1 MAMSPRMQQILLVLL
16 QEKEPI
22 AVNRL
27 AEAIGVSKRTI
38 QRELAYADRAL
49 KDSPLEFASK
59 TGLGVWIQG
68 TQEEK
73 QTLLEE
79 LSKEEA
85 YDASNRDERR
95 KRLMLEILKDKGL
108 KKIFYYSSLFGVSE
122 STIGSDLKVIEKWL
136 SEYDLKVVRKP
147 GSGVEIQGKE
157 QDYRRAIRVFIDEN
171 LDTQVIRESYE
182 KEELEEKRL
191 QAIRSNMVTQ
201 VLNEDVLTRVVRCIT
216 AMDDRRVLNL
226 TENSYV
232 GLVLHISIAIN
243 RILKDAI
250 IEEEEQK
257 GWEQPEQDE
266 DYHLAQFIV
275 QELEQEF
282 EIHIPEREVSY
293 ICLHIKGAKHINIP
307 WQYGGKTVEIEKKE
321 LLGLV
326 NDLID
331 AYDKEIAF
339 ELKQDEEFIQGL
351 LAHLRPTFVRLR
363 NHMKI
368 ANPVLEDIKRDY
380 HEVFERCRKAGK
392 VLEDCLQAPVPEEE
406 IGFLTIHFGAALV
419 RLEGRK
425 ESRRKVYIGV
435 VCASGIGISRLMLTK
450 LEKFFKDRVSLTA
463 YGKKDITPYIV
474 SRTDFFVTS
483 ISLDLPEA
491 VIVEVNPLLNQ
502 QDMELI
508 GQQVYHFERIPR
520 PSVKQDDFT
529 LELDQ
534 VNLLAMQIKMIIRY
548 LEIHEISEDLTFH
561 DVLRSIGDTMSPYA
575 DRSGII
581 QEDLME
587 RERLGTQI
595 FAEFGFALLHTRT
608 RGVIRPCVSAWRTEP
623 GKAFQDPAFKGISL
637 VLVMLLPDDE
647 NRKINSEILGFLS
660 SCLIEDIEFL
670 ELFLRG
676 SQEEVRSAV
685 SDCLR
690 RFFMKQLNQIDPLS

>member
-16 QEKEPI
+16 QEEEPI

-49 KDSPLEFASK
+49 KDFPLEFASK

-147 GSGVEIQGKE
+147 GSGVEIQGRE

-250 IEEEEQK
+250 IEEEEQE

-266 DYHLAQFIV
+266 DYHLAHTIV
-275 QELEQEF
+275 QELEREF
-282 EIHIPEREVSY
+282 EIHIPEREISY

-307 WQYGGKTVEIEKKE
+307 WQHGGKTVEMEKKE

-351 LAHLRPTFVRLR
+351 LAHLQPTFVRLK

-380 HEVFERCRKAGK
+380 PEVFDRCRKAGK
-392 VLEDCLQAPVPEEE
+392 VLEDWLQAPVPEEE

-548 LEIHEISEDLTFH
+548 LEIHEVSEHLTFQ
-561 DVLRSIGDTMSPYA
+561 DVLKSIGDTMSPYA

-608 RGVIRPCVSAWRTEP
+608 RGVVRPCVSAWRTEP
-623 GKAFQDPAFKGISL
+623 GTAFQDPAFKGISL

-660 SCLIEDIEFL
+660 SCLIEDCEFL

-690 RFFMKQLNQIDPLS
+690 RFFMKQLNQIDPIS